1 MWAIRSQQMRNY
13 RNNCLLILNGKTKT
27 AIEWSEEVGINPKT
41 IYSRKSYKWSDERI
55 LTEAVR

>member
-1 MWAIRSQQMRNY
+1 MRNY